1 MDTAH
6 HSGETVEQSRIID
19 RGWHVKYTELR
30 LPADDIYLILRR
42 LYKDGELPEEM
53 SQVVRNS
60 LARYKVIRNSHD
72 YDHRGRFRHE
82 YQRSDFPDT
91 H

>member
-1 MDTAH
+1 ME
-6 HSGETVEQSRIID
+6 SGHRAGESVEQSRIVD

-30 LPADDIYLILRR
+30 LPADDLYLILRR
-42 LYKDGELPEEM
+42 LFKDGELPEEM
-53 SQVVRNS
+53 SFVVKNT
-60 LARYKVIRNSHD
+60 LARYKAIRNSHD
-72 YDHRGRFRHE
+72 YDHRGRFGHE